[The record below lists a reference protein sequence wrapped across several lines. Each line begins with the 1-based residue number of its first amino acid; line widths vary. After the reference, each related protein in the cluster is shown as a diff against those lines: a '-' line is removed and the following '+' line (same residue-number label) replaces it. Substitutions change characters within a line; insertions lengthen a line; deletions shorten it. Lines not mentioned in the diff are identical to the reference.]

1 MWYYNFA
8 LAFVACGVSY
18 IIGELVSQWSK
29 AWVPSVFVTAC
40 VMLLGY
46 WTIFPKELVTNSGLM
61 PFGNTIGI
69 FLLLVHIGTII
80 SLKQLIR
87 QWRTVIICLFGLLG
101 MCVIGYYAGSLMM
114 DRTLVIAGIPP
125 LTGGIVSTTIM
136 Q

>member
-46 WTIFPKELVTNSGLM
+46 
-61 PFGNTIGI
+61 
-69 FLLLVHIGTII
+69 
-80 SLKQLIR
+80 
-87 QWRTVIICLFGLLG
+87 
-101 MCVIGYYAGSLMM
+101 
-114 DRTLVIAGIPP
+114 
-125 LTGGIVSTTIM
+125 
-136 Q
+136 